1 MVTNPTKT
9 SKCRRYFALVAFPLS
24 FLINDAPSD
33 LSTRLK
39 KSFSRLLML
48 ATLIISHT
56 AQRTLSTSL
65 RKRLSLMLMLVFVTS
80 IIKETAQKILS
91 TSLRERL
98 SLILMLATLG
108 VSQTVFSIE
117 VRDDEGSLVQL
128 DESAQRIISLAPSL
142 TELLYAAGAGDK
154 LVGVVEY
161 SDYPEAAKALPII
174 GRYDMLDMEKILQLQ
189 PDLVVAW
196 QTGNPRASVNRLR
209 ELGLTVYIA
218 EPKRLESIPSHIRR
232 LATLAGTEELAESV
246 IEEFETK
253 LAILS
258 ENYRTKTP
266 VRIFYQVWDR
276 PLISAGGNELINDII
291 ELCGGVNIFANI
303 ELVAPKVSVE
313 SVLIR
318 NPQTIVASG
327 MDIERPEWLDEWLKW
342 EQLSAVSTSSLFFV
356 PPELLQRH
364 TPRALVGAELMCEQ
378 IDETRAKLRG
388 N

>member
-1 MVTNPTKT
+1 MPFLLVSTSNNLLTRYRKSFSRILMVTNPTKT
-9 SKCRRYFALVAFPLS
+9 SKFRHYFALVEFSLS
-24 FLINDAPSD
+24 FLINDAPND

-39 KSFSRLLML
+39 KTFSRPLML
-48 ATLIISHT
+48 ATLVVSQT
-56 AQRTLSTSL
+56 AQRILPTRL
-65 RKRLSLMLMLVFVTS
+65 RTILSLMLL
-80 IIKETAQKILS
+80 
-91 TSLRERL
+91 
-98 SLILMLATLG
+98 LATLG
-108 VSQTVFSIE
+108 ISQTVFSIE
-117 VRDDEGSLVQL
+117 VYDDEGSLVQL
-128 DESAQRIISLAPSL
+128 DGSAERIISLAPSL

-154 LVGVVEY
+154 IVGVVEY
-161 SDYPEAAKALPII
+161 SDYPFAAQALPII

-196 QTGNPRASVNRLR
+196 QSGNPRASVNRLR

-218 EPKRLESIPSHIRR
+218 EPKRLESIPSHIQR
-232 LATLAGTEELAESV
+232 LATLAGTEKIAEEV
-246 IEEFETK
+246 IKDFQTK
-253 LAILS
+253 LATLS

-266 VRIFYQVWDR
+266 IRTFYQVWDR

-291 ELCGGVNIFANI
+291 ELCGGVNIFADI
-303 ELVAPKVSVE
+303 ELLAPKVSVE

-318 NPQTIVASG
+318 NPQAIVASG

-364 TPRALVGAELMCEQ
+364 TPRALVGAQRMCEQ
-378 IDETRAKLRG
+378 IDMTREKSAD

>member
-1 MVTNPTKT
+1 M
-9 SKCRRYFALVAFPLS
+9 FAALS
-24 FLINDAPSD
+24 SNA
-33 LSTRLK
+33 
-39 KSFSRLLML
+39 
-48 ATLIISHT
+48 T
-56 AQRTLSTSL
+56 AQKIHSTSL
-65 RKRLSLMLMLVFVTS
+65 RKRLSQM
-80 IIKETAQKILS
+80 
-91 TSLRERL
+91 
-98 SLILMLATLG
+98 LMLATLV

-128 DESAQRIISLAPSL
+128 DESAERIISLAPSL

-196 QTGNPRASVNRLR
+196 QTGNPRAAVNRLR

-218 EPKRLESIPSHIRR
+218 EPKSLESIPSHIRR
-232 LATLAGTEELAESV
+232 LATLAGTETLAEKV
-246 IEEFETK
+246 IEEFDTQ
-253 LAILS
+253 LATLS
-258 ENYRTKTP
+258 ENYRTKTA
-266 VRIFYQVWDR
+266 VKTFYQVWDR

-291 ELCGGVNIFANI
+291 ELCGGVNIFADI

-318 NPQTIVASG
+318 NPQAIVASG
-327 MDIERPEWLDEWLKW
+327 MDIERPEWLDEWLRW
-342 EQLSAVSTSSLFFV
+342 EQLSAVSTNSLFFV

-364 TPRALVGAELMCEQ
+364 TPRALIGAKSMCEQ
-378 IDETRAKLRG
+378 LDQTRAKLV
-388 N
+388 NN

>member
-1 MVTNPTKT
+1 MITHPIT
-9 SKCRRYFALVAFPLS
+9 STECRHHNALETFGMS
-24 FLINDAPSD
+24 FSFDSTSNN
-33 LSTRLK
+33 LSTQLPLGFLRALMIVALSSSETARKILPRRLRK
-39 KSFSRLLML
+39 NFSLALTL
-48 ATLIISHT
+48 ATLVIS
-56 AQRTLSTSL
+56 QP
-65 RKRLSLMLMLVFVTS
+65 
-80 IIKETAQKILS
+80 
-91 TSLRERL
+91 
-98 SLILMLATLG
+98 
-108 VSQTVFSIE
+108 VFSIE

-128 DESAQRIISLAPSL
+128 GESAERIISLAPSL
-142 TELLYAAGAGDK
+142 TELLYAAGAGSK

-161 SDYPEAAKALPII
+161 SDYPQAAKALPII

-196 QTGNPRASVNRLR
+196 QTGNPRAAVNRLR

-218 EPKRLESIPSHIRR
+218 EPKRLESIPNHIRR
-232 LATLAGTEELAESV
+232 LATLAGTEAIAEKV
-246 IEEFETK
+246 IEEFDTK
-253 LAILS
+253 LATLS
-258 ENYRTKTP
+258 ENYRTKTA
-266 VRIFYQVWDR
+266 VRTFYQVWDR

-291 ELCGGVNIFANI
+291 KLCGGVNIFADI

-318 NPQTIVASG
+318 NPQAIIASG

-364 TPRALVGAELMCEQ
+364 TPRALIGAKSMCEQ
-378 IDETRAKLRG
+378 LDQTRAKLVS